1 MRHILFLLCLGT
13 AGLLAA
19 PPAWSALRGL
29 DRVQVGEGALAF
41 SSGFIREALPV
52 VGTVSAIT
60 GDNQTT
66 GNRRLLGKD
75 DRIYID
81 PSADDA
87 IALGDLL
94 TIYRPVHEVFHPQDR
109 SYLGNLFNIV
119 GIVKVID
126 DLERPVTVKVLRAFG
141 SIFPGDRAM
150 LFEGPARPAPREPEE
165 VFDGVGM
172 IVDVPPSQ
180 TLIAQGHVVY
190 IDRGS
195 DDGLRP
201 GDELMVFRES
211 RRLPRRNIGELK
223 ILAVEPETA
232 TALITTSRFVHLRGD
247 RFELKR
253 SAPQLVMDPESEDP
267 EVADLDEPETT
278 ETSETP
284 DEVEVASVVDPGSVE
299 GTSDQEARLVLEGL
313 LDQLVFESGEVAIR
327 PEGRHTLDRISA
339 VLKEVTDKKIQI
351 QGHTDNVPIGPSL
364 KNTYPSNWE
373 LSQARAREV
382 VRYLVEEAGVNAEK
396 VSVVGYGDTQP
407 VASNASEEGR
417 IKNRRVEILVLKPK
431 SLEPTP
437 DEAPA
442 MPGESVPESP
452 VDEPVGSEY
461 DQVIGDLSSLEGS
474 AVAPPPSDI
483 PVDALPGEVP
493 PESDPVPVQ

>member
-1 MRHILFLLCLGT
+1 MRHILLLFCLAT

-19 PPAWSALRGL
+19 PSAWSTPRAL
-29 DRVQVGEGALAF
+29 DRVQFGEGALAF
-41 SSGFIREALPV
+41 SSGFIRESLPV

-60 GDNQTT
+60 GDNQTS
-66 GNRRLLGKD
+66 GNRRLLGKGD
-75 DRIYID
+75 LIYLT
-81 PSADDA
+81 PTADDA
-87 IALGDLL
+87 VALGDVL
-94 TIYRPVHEVFHPQDR
+94 TVYRPVHEVFHPQDR

-119 GIVKVID
+119 GLVKVID
-126 DLERPVTVKVLRAFG
+126 DLELPVTVKVLRAYG

-150 LFEGPARPAPREPEE
+150 KFTGLPRPSPRQPEE

-172 IVDVPPSQ
+172 IIDVPPSQ

-201 GDELMVFRES
+201 GDQLMVFRES
-211 RRLPRRNIGELK
+211 RRLPRRAIGELK
-223 ILAVEPETA
+223 VLTVEPETA
-232 TALITTSRFVHLRGD
+232 AALITASEYSYLRGD

-253 SAPQLVMDPESEDP
+253 SAPELVMEPESEDS
-267 EVADLDEPETT
+267 EVAELEEPEAT
-278 ETSETP
+278 ETPE
-284 DEVEVASVVDPGSVE
+284 EVEVVSVDPTASVE
-299 GTSDQEARLVLEGL
+299 GVPDEEARLILEGL
-313 LDQLVFESGEVAIR
+313 LDQLVFESGEIAIR
-327 PEGRHTLDRISA
+327 PEGRQTLDRISE
-339 VLKEVTDKKIQI
+339 VLKEVTDKRIKI

-364 KNTYPSNWE
+364 KGTYPSNWE

-417 IKNRRVEILVLKPK
+417 IKNRRVEILVLKPTL
-431 SLEPTP
+431 SGPTS

-442 MPGESVPESP
+442 VPVESAPEP
-452 VDEPVGSEY
+452 VAEGPVGSEY
-461 DQVIGDLSSLEGS
+461 DPVIGDLSTLEGG

-493 PESDPVPVQ
+493 PEPVPVP